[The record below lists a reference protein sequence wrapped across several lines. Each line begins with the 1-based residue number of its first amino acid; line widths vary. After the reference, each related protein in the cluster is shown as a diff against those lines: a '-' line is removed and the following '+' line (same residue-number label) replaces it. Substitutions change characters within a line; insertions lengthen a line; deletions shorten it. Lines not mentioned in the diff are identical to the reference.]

1 MLGVYLM
8 FAIVCSK
15 CKTKIYSGDEVRSPK
30 QILRLYKGR
39 CRKCGTSL
47 DPEDFDLEVTEST

>member
-1 MLGVYLM
+1 M